1 MLPNIIT
8 LLWLFFDR
16 LPYFECLLW
25 TLNMLSNVITNSE
38 HHPSI
43 FPDFSAILWL
53 FLDILLY
60 LEMHPAPWKCSP
72 TSLPT
77 VSTMPQFFPIYLLFY
92 SYFTFRVAPI
102 TIFGYA
108 PWTLKVFDSE
118 SILQHYLTNSEHN
131 HLMFSDFSF
140 ILLAFYI
147 WKSTFFLI
155 WKYSLNPQNVPQCYH
170 QQWATLQ
177 AHHCKQQV
185 LSSSLS
191 QAASP
196 LPTGS
201 QHTVGQSPDC
211 GKPSVFTEVQQ

>member
-1 MLPNIIT
+1 
-8 LLWLFFDR
+8 
-16 LPYFECLLW
+16 
-25 TLNMLSNVITNSE
+25 
-38 HHPSI
+38 
-43 FPDFSAILWL
+43 
-53 FLDILLY
+53 
-60 LEMHPAPWKCSP
+60 MHPAPWKCSP

-118 SILQHYLTNSEHN
+118 SVLQHYPTNSEHN

-170 QQWATLQ
+170 QQWATY
-177 AHHCKQQV
+177 HCKQQV

-196 LPTGS
+196 L
-201 QHTVGQSPDC
+201 QAHNILWAKALTVGNHQFSWEKGKFFVSP
-211 GKPSVFTEVQQ
+211 TEKIHEIWGNKRVSS